1 MPSIE
6 LTKISDPLLHEQRGT
21 GDVCSLRKERIRSTL
36 QRHGR
41 QQPLRVLIGT
51 NSLACGGAEHQIMR
65 LMPHLM
71 ALGLEVEHMY
81 YGAPHFLRE
90 QFKERQLCSHFLDRD
105 AMGQLRFWKQA
116 VSLIRSHQ
124 YDVVHAFGQ
133 TANFYVRGAGA
144 LARVPVLIAGWRSRT
159 MDRRLR
165 WRVPISL
172 LNLTTCAW
180 IVNSESNSEAL
191 KCLWGLRKMRIYVVS
206 NALDIKGK
214 YFTMRGP
221 LDKGVFAW
229 INGRMAVGAVGRSE
243 KQKNFDL
250 FFDVAKIVA
259 KRCHDVCFCLVGGP
273 AGDPPSVELDR
284 HLRRRIERENLS
296 GFVKM
301 LGRFDNVSGF
311 LPHLSVL
318 VCTSDSEGCPN
329 AVLEGMRAELPIV
342 MTDCCDTRL
351 LVDPGKSGYVV
362 PVGDVGE
369 LADRTIE
376 LLNDPAKRQSFGRR
390 SRELV
395 ERHFRAENSA
405 WTLAQIYVREWLR
418 KTRTEKIKK

>member
-1 MPSIE
+1 MKIVQISNPFAGQQETSENDLTLKKKWIE
-6 LTKISDPLLHEQRGT
+6 EQ
-21 GDVCSLRKERIRSTL
+21 LRKKSRK
-36 QRHGR
+36 H
-41 QQPLRVLIGT
+41 PLRVLIGS

-65 LMPHLM
+65 FMPHLK

-90 QFKERQLCSHFLDRD
+90 QFKERQLCSHFLDRN
-105 AMGQLRFWKQA
+105 AMGQLRFWKRA

-144 LARVPVLIAGWRSRT
+144 LAGAPVLIAGWRSRT

-191 KCLWGLRKMRIYVVS
+191 KCLWGLRKMRIYVVP
-206 NALDIKGK
+206 NALDVKGK
-214 YFTMRGP
+214 DFTMRGL
-221 LDKGVFAW
+221 LDKDISAW
-229 INGRMAVGAVGRSE
+229 INGRMVVGAVGRSE

-259 KRCHDVCFCLVGGP
+259 KTCHDVCFCLVGGP
-273 AGDPPSVELDR
+273 AGDPESVELDR
-284 HLRRRIERENLS
+284 HMRGRIERENLS

-318 VCTSDSEGCPN
+318 LCTSDYEGCPN
-329 AVLEGMRAELPIV
+329 VVLEGMRAELPIV
-342 MTDCCDTRL
+342 MTDCCDTRSL
-351 LVDPGKSGYVV
+351 IDQGKSGYVV
-362 PVGDVGE
+362 PIGNVGE
-369 LADRTIE
+369 MADRTVE
-376 LLNDPAKRQSFGRR
+376 LLNDSIKRQSFGKR

-395 ERHFRAENSA
+395 KSHFRAENSA
-405 WTLAQIYVREWLR
+405 WTLAQIYVREWKR
-418 KTRTEKIKK
+418 KNKINKREK